1 MNGLGWGFL
10 LGTGGLLGLMAE
22 GVKEAEKVEKAV
34 MPRIALVQPAVLEA
48 GAKVKLRLRGEALDT
63 VTAVHFEGFKPVDEL
78 ELEGKGEAPG
88 ISGYDAQRVGGK
100 KVEVTVSVPADAPL
114 GTNVSVRV
122 TGPGGESVAYGLL
135 MVPAGT
141 LKTEKEPNDGFRDAP
156 RVPLGLWVRGGMEAK
171 GDVDVFRVELESG
184 RRFRAEIYAAR
195 LGSTLDAMLTV
206 YDRRQAMVMSVDD
219 TVGRDPV
226 VEFEVKESG
235 EYFVA
240 VLSANDKPASSHE
253 YVLNLMQP

>member
-1 MNGLGWGFL
+1 
-10 LGTGGLLGLMAE
+10 MAE

-63 VTAVHFEGFKPVDEL
+63 VTAVRFEGFQPAVEL
-78 ELEGKGEAPG
+78 ELSGKGEASG

-100 KVEVTVSVPADAPL
+100 KVELTVSVPADAQL

-122 TGPGGESVAYGLL
+122 TGPGGDSAAYGLL
-135 MVPAGT
+135 MVPAGS

-206 YDRRQAMVMSVDD
+206 YDRRQAVVMSVDD
-219 TVGRDPV
+219 AVGRDPV